1 MGVVQ
6 EYLNYLQECEGT
18 DAADENE
25 IVNGG
30 DPESSLD
37 SKENIEDELLGEEF
51 DLDEEAS
58 EYNEISTGDEP
69 DSVDQTLGD
78 VQSQLA
84 RN

>member
-37 SKENIEDELLGEEF
+37 AKDNIEDELLGEEF
-51 DLDEEAS
+51 DLEEEAS
-58 EYNEISTGDEP
+58 DYNEISTGDEP
-69 DSVDQTLGD
+69 DSVDQTFGD
-78 VQSQLA
+78 IQNQLA
-84 RN
+84 KI

>member
-37 SKENIEDELLGEEF
+37 AKDNIEDELLGEEF
-51 DLDEEAS
+51 DLEEEAS
-58 EYNEISTGDEP
+58 EYNEISNGDEP
-69 DSVDQTLGD
+69 DSVDQTFGD
-78 VQSQLA
+78 IQSQLSKI
-84 RN
+84 

>member
-37 SKENIEDELLGEEF
+37 AKDNIEDELLEN
-51 DLDEEAS
+51 LDIYCKKAGYTRNEMILLMISHCLEEAVIY
-58 EYNEISTGDEP
+58 EDK
-69 DSVDQTLGD
+69 
-78 VQSQLA
+78 
-84 RN
+84 

>member
-6 EYLNYLQECEGT
+6 EYLNYLQECEGS

-25 IVNGG
+25 IVNGA
-30 DPESSLD
+30 DPESSID

>member
-37 SKENIEDELLGEEF
+37 AKDNIEDELLGEEF
-51 DLDEEAS
+51 DLEEEAS
-58 EYNEISTGDEP
+58 DYNEISTGDEP